1 MRAKETFS
9 PVACLQLT
17 WYAWLPF
24 KERTRALF
32 EASLWQFI
40 FGFVCNFI
48 PWKDLY
54 TAFNVSKW
62 CLLFQNEK
70 LLNSISQQITRARA
84 QMVRH
89 WWKGR
94 VLKMAAYDS
103 SSGFVVFIN
112 VKDSLK
118 DVARSTKWNRIQHHQ
133 MWTFHPRQSHW
144 WAKTMSISFDL
155 YWFRLEQRR
164 ECIVLSVSLLDSYQL
179 KCYRRF
185 ILTKL
190 N

>member
-1 MRAKETFS
+1 MRLCSLGYMYGWLLLMRAKETFS
-9 PVACLQLT
+9 PVAHLYNLR
-17 WYAWLPF
+17 L
-24 KERTRALF
+24 
-32 EASLWQFI
+32 
-40 FGFVCNFI
+40 CNFASS
-48 PWKDLY
+48 WKDLY

-62 CLLFQNEK
+62 CLLFENEK
-70 LLNSISQQITRARA
+70 LLNSTQA
-84 QMVRH
+84 
-89 WWKGR
+89 KLLGR

-118 DVARSTKWNRIQHHQ
+118 DAARSTKWNSIQHHQ
-133 MWTFHPRQSHW
+133 MWTFHPSQSHW

-155 YWFRLEQRR
+155 YWFRLEERR
-164 ECIVLSVSLLDSYQL
+164 ECIVVSVSLLDSYQL

>member
-1 MRAKETFS
+1 MAEHWSCKPGVEGSNPSWGCALWVSCMLDYFWCERKKPFLLWHIFTTYGYAIS
-9 PVACLQLT
+9 PPVRKIC
-17 WYAWLPF
+17 
-24 KERTRALF
+24 TRHLM
-32 EASLWQFI
+32 
-40 FGFVCNFI
+40 
-48 PWKDLY
+48 
-54 TAFNVSKW
+54 
-62 CLLFQNEK
+62 FQNEK
-70 LLNSISQQITRARA
+70 LLNSTQATQA
-84 QMVRH
+84 
-89 WWKGR
+89 KLLGR

-133 MWTFHPRQSHW
+133 VWTFQQRQSHW